1 MRLCSVL
8 AQGPRVRGL
17 LRVAP
22 RITAPVDGKG
32 GLHLF
37 TVSRVETVFRNDT
50 DAETLHVA
58 FLGAAPQGQPRS
70 FIAGII
76 REVCVLVI
84 CLVYI
89 ILA

>member
-37 TVSRVETVFRNDT
+37 TVSRWCDKTVFRNDT
-50 DAETLHVA
+50 EAETLHVGCG
-58 FLGAAPQGQPRS
+58 LGPT
-70 FIAGII
+70 
-76 REVCVLVI
+76 EM
-84 CLVYI
+84 
-89 ILA
+89 